1 MADRFNPP
9 QMWGPKGRAFSQGV
23 IPHQGQTIYITGQV
37 AWDMNHQIVGIGD
50 VHAQLHKT
58 IENIEII
65 LNSVGGVLQDI
76 VSLTIYFTDQAQLPD
91 IQAVRSEYFSAS
103 TAPTSTLIQVVGL
116 VDPDLL
122 VEIVPI
128 AVIPYER
135 FRHPQE

>member
-9 QMWGPKGRAFSQGV
+9 QMWGPNGRAFSQGV
-23 IPHQGQTIYITGQV
+23 IPHEGKTIYITGQV
-37 AWDMNHQIVGIGD
+37 AWDTNHQIVGKGD
-50 VHAQLHKT
+50 VRAQLHKT

-65 LNSVGGVLQDI
+65 LNDAGGILQDI
-76 VSLTIYFTDQAQLPD
+76 VSLTIYFTDRAQLPA

-135 FRHPQE
+135 FKHPQE